1 MLQMFHFLSSKIFS
15 TIMSFNYIKI
25 TFITYVCILF
35 LHLAVLPEELNN
47 YYSIIL
53 NFDMKNTLF
62 IFVDNAA
69 FLLKNNQ
76 AKSSLYFLTVLS
88 EHLLFLYFGLSVALD
103 LYLFKAFFFFKGRLI
118 QYFFKFT
125 VKVIIHSHLIYQSEH
140 LNNTEE
146 QLHVNYHILSYVV
159 YWTNHSKY
167 YFPKN
172 QYDKY
177 K

>member
-76 AKSSLYFLTVLS
+76 AKSSLYFLTVIRT
-88 EHLLFLYFGLSVALD
+88 FALPV
-103 LYLFKAFFFFKGRLI
+103 FWIICSPWFIFVQSFFFFLKEDWYNISLNLLSKLLYI
-118 QYFFKFT
+118 LTSFT
-125 VKVIIHSHLIYQSEH
+125 NQS
-140 LNNTEE
+140 
-146 QLHVNYHILSYVV
+146 I
-159 YWTNHSKY
+159 
-167 YFPKN
+167 
-172 QYDKY
+172 
-177 K
+177 